1 MPMIRLL
8 VGNKWLND
16 KAGQRQLNA
25 PNQTTL
31 NFYKQ
36 RMEEEGRIIVSK
48 EVLLDGLKEGLTIG
62 STHSLVFRLFYE
74 TTSNLKSSYN
84 T

>member
-62 STHSLVFRLFYE
+62 LTHSLVLRLLYD
-74 TTSNLKSSYN
+74 TTSYLEILL
-84 T
+84 